1 MSKNTIMFEGFKDS
15 QLDKKEALVEIYTAL
30 TDRGYNAVD
39 QIVGYLT
46 SGDPSYITSHNN
58 ARNLILKIDRDE
70 LLEEIRD
77 VTSRSKFAKYFPKE
91 DVESLIEFMQLIGEV
106 FEPKQQV
113 TLCRD
118 EADDYLLALAIE
130 AKANYLVTGDQDL
143 LVLQEIDTCRIVDAA
158 SFERII

>member
-70 LLEEIRD
+70 LLEEIL
-77 VTSRSKFAKYFPKE
+77 T
-91 DVESLIEFMQLIGEV
+91 
-106 FEPKQQV
+106 
-113 TLCRD
+113 
-118 EADDYLLALAIE
+118 
-130 AKANYLVTGDQDL
+130 NYLGI
-143 LVLQEIDTCRIVDAA
+143 EKK
-158 SFERII
+158 